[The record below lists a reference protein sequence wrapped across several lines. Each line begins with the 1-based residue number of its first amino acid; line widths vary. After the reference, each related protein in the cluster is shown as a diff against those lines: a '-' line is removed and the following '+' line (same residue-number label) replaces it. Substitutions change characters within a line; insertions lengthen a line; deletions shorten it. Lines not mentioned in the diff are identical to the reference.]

1 MGLQPLCH
9 QATPLILKVLKD
21 LVAQGALK
29 VHLVLADLKI
39 QENQAAQSLQLGQ
52 MVLETRHLQV
62 IQLVLQDLMIQL
74 VLEVLLVLEAL
85 VVLADQNCLHFPVV
99 LKVQVDQ
106 MDQVNL
112 IQKRQKLS

>member
-1 MGLQPLCH
+1 MGLKLLCH
-9 QATPLILKVLKD
+9 QVIPLILKVLRD
-21 LVAQGALK
+21 LVVQGVLK

-52 MVLETRHLQV
+52 LVLESQHLQV

-85 VVLADQNCLHFPVV
+85 VILADQNCLHFPVV
-99 LKVQVDQ
+99 PKVQMDQ

-112 IQKRQKLS
+112 I